1 MPWHIEQ
8 GGGTCGASE
17 WAVIKDAD
25 GSTAGCHPSKA
36 KAAVQ
41 LAALYANEGKA
52 KEMTD
57 IRQLR
62 AAFAAEHPAGIPAG
76 NARSLAFPSR
86 LEARMVERDGE
97 QRYHVHGSASA
108 YEQLYEMWDVFG
120 PYKEGVRAGA
130 GALSLAAKP
139 DVAFLVNHR
148 GMTMARTVE
157 REGRQPS
164 LELAEGDS
172 LNYDAYLNPRRQ
184 DVRDLIEAINDG
196 HITESSFAFR
206 IEEGV
211 WNDDYTEYWIERYDI
226 NRGDVSAVNYGAN
239 PYTSVAARSREI
251 MSELDLLPAGAARAA
266 LERLSARQDITPPEP
281 PGRSVA
287 LELALLRLDE
297 S

>member
-1 MPWHIEQ
+1 ME
-8 GGGTCGASE
+8 
-17 WAVIKDAD
+17 
-25 GSTAGCHPSKA
+25 
-36 KAAVQ
+36 
-41 LAALYANEGKA
+41 
-52 KEMTD
+52 D
-57 IRQLR
+57 IRRLR
-62 AAFAAEHPAGIPAG
+62 AAFAAEHPGGAPAG
-76 NARSLAFPSR
+76 NARSLAFPAR

-97 QRYHVHGSASA
+97 QRYHVHGQASA
-108 YEQLYEMWDVFG
+108 YGQLYEMWDIFG

-130 GALSLAAKP
+130 GADSLAAKP

-157 REGRQPS
+157 REGRLPS
-164 LELAEGDS
+164 LELSEGDS
-172 LNYDAYLNPRRQ
+172 LDYHAYLNPRRQ

-211 WNDDYTEYWIERYDI
+211 WNDDFTEYWIERYDI

-251 MSELDLLPAGAARAA
+251 MADLDRLSVPAARAA
-266 LERLSARQDITPPEP
+266 LQRLQGRPDMTPEP
-281 PGRSVA
+281 QGRSVA